1 MNYRNWI
8 AALSLASLASAQTV
22 TIKGRVLGISGE
34 PIQGATCQFKNLS
47 NKTMTDAQG
56 NFDFA
61 NATAIS
67 HPVGYAISMASQGRM
82 ISVDLER
89 PGRIALDLFNLS
101 GRFLRS
107 VADEEMPAG
116 MHLLPFAPPA
126 GSRQLY
132 LLRMRAGSQT
142 TWHKLAI
149 QDGFASLTGMESAS
163 SSVTAARLAKV
174 AATDSLF
181 CTEPGH
187 YGGLTKIN
195 GRAINAY
202 TGSYDLRM
210 FSSDPAWKTQCGMP
224 ITFNFDN
231 SAGVARYKQLIPDWV
246 ATEAEVLLEVCQAT
260 FKKPT
265 QPKKYATYVANI
277 KSGAGG
283 SVAATGGNT
292 LGFST
297 EYIAGQPNNYS
308 GWWELVGVQVH
319 EAVHSYQAYYNTT
332 GADGFGEAMPDAVRA
347 LTGFFNWPKGTKCT
361 GSYKDVYQTGAKY
374 WYFIEMK
381 HPGFLTSVWQQTQG
395 DISAR
400 VQSITG
406 ESLSDMVTE
415 CQTKGMP

>member
-1 MNYRNWI
+1 MKYRYWI
-8 AALSLASLASAQTV
+8 ATMFSVSLGWSQTV
-22 TIKGRVLGISGE
+22 TIKGTVLGISGE
-34 PIQGATCQFKNLS
+34 PIQGATCQFRNLS
-47 NKTMTDAQG
+47 NKAVTDAQG
-56 NFDFA
+56 KFDFA
-61 NATAIS
+61 NTTAIR
-67 HPVGYAISMASQGRM
+67 HPAGYSLSMASQGRM

-89 PGRIALDLFNLS
+89 PGRVALDLFNLS

-107 VADEEMPAG
+107 VADEEMSAG
-116 MHLLPFAPPA
+116 KHLLPFAPPA

-132 LLRMRAGSQT
+132 LLRVRAGSET
-142 TWHKLAI
+142 AWHKLAI
-149 QDGFASLTGMESAS
+149 QDGFASLTSMESAAM
-163 SSVTAARLAKV
+163 AAPLAKA

-195 GRAINAY
+195 GRAINSY
-202 TGSYDLRM
+202 TGTYDLRM
-210 FSSDPAWKTQCGMP
+210 FSSDPAWKAQCGMP

-246 ATEAEVLLEVCQAT
+246 ATEAEVLIEVCQAT
-260 FKKPT
+260 FKKPN

-319 EAVHSYQAYYNTT
+319 EAVHSYQAYYNTQ

-381 HPGFLTSVWQQTQG
+381 HPGFLTSVWQQTSG
-395 DISAR
+395 DISTR

-406 ESLSDMVTE
+406 ESLSSLASE